1 MTQTSGNCMQPDLY
15 CEAYRDLT
23 LRCDCNNRGCVFNKN
38 FNQK

>member
-1 MTQTSGNCMQPDLY
+1 MTQTSDNCMQPNLY
-15 CEAYRDLT
+15 CEALPRFT